1 MASPV
6 TFDLVKKDA
15 KTHARRG
22 VVHTPHGDI
31 QTPIFMPVGTQATV
45 KGTTPRELNEVGAQ
59 IILSNT
65 YHLHIRPGEELV
77 KEAGGLH
84 KFMSWDKPILLAR
97 QPAQDQGGGRAF
109 PQSPRRQQDVHRPGD
124 QHGHSGGAGQ
134 RHRHGV

>member
-45 KGTTPRELNEVGAQ
+45 KGMTPRELNESVRRSSSPTPITCTSAPAR
-59 IILSNT
+59 SWS
-65 YHLHIRPGEELV
+65 RRR
-77 KEAGGLH
+77 AGCTNL
-84 KFMSWDKPILLAR
+84 
-97 QPAQDQGGGRAF
+97 
-109 PQSPRRQQDVHRPGD
+109 
-124 QHGHSGGAGQ
+124 
-134 RHRHGV
+134 